1 MTYSA
6 PKFLNDDSWFGQA
19 VFSSK
24 QKEYKLAYEES
35 VTDNLLLDDTYSEV
49 KNIHQVMY
57 NIATES
63 GKITTQLDPL
73 SRFGGG
79 SENYQESSWLSVTN
93 AADTVSLITYNMRV
107 LKGS

>member
-63 GKITTQLDPL
+63 GKTTT
-73 SRFGGG
+73 GGG
-79 SENYQESSWLSVTN
+79 SEQVW
-93 AADTVSLITYNMRV
+93 IT
-107 LKGS
+107 